1 MKINRFKTEFAE
13 TIFRSK
19 YAQGPN
25 DSWDALAD
33 RLVEDVCG
41 SRWNTVPVL
50 LSESDRKELAEHI
63 KAMRFLPGGR
73 YLYYAGRPYKAY
85 NNCYLLRA
93 EEDTREEWSNVTWRA
108 MSCLMTGGGIGIDY
122 SRLRPAGKPLSRT
135 GGTASGPL
143 PLMYAINEIGRN
155 VMQGGSRRSAIYASL
170 NWQHEDIPIF
180 LGAKNWSDEIK
191 RLKESDFNFPAPLDM
206 TNISVNYDDDAL
218 SVQDPEN
225 PVRNRL
231 ALNPVFLENCKQAMM
246 TGEPGFSF
254 NFGDKQNETLRNACT
269 EVTSEDDSD
278 VCNLGSINM
287 GNIKDIEE
295 FKSVVRLASQF
306 LVCGTLRAD
315 LPYDKVYRVREKN
328 RRLGLGLM
336 GIHEWLLQ
344 RGQQY
349 EVTDEL
355 KQWLEVYRSESER
368 SANEHCDRFYISR
381 PVAYRAIA
389 PTGTIGILAST
400 TTGIEPLFA
409 VAYKRRFLTDGTK
422 WKYMYVVDATADRL
436 IKEYGLK
443 PDNIDTAYKLSHN
456 YEQRIKFQA
465 DIQDYV
471 DMSISSTINLPTW
484 GTKGNTEAD
493 IPRFAGTLA
502 KYAPRLRGF
511 TCYPDGS
518 RGGQPITEVDYETA
532 IQHKGTVYDEHDI
545 CEISGHGGSCGV

>member
-1 MKINRFKTEFAE
+1 LQVKRFKTEFAK
-13 TIFRSK
+13 TIFHSK

-25 DSWDALAD
+25 DSWDALAE
-33 RLVEDVCG
+33 RLVDDVCG
-41 SRWNTVPVL
+41 SRGGTLPVL
-50 LSESDRKELAEHI
+50 MSDSDRKDLAQHI
-63 KAMRFLPGGR
+63 KEMRFLPGGR

-122 SRLRPAGKPLSRT
+122 SRLRPSGKPLSRT
-135 GGTASGPL
+135 GGVASGPI
-143 PLMYAINEIGRN
+143 PLMHAINEIGRN

-170 NWQHEDIPIF
+170 NWSHEDIPIF
-180 LGAKNWSDEIK
+180 LRAKNWSDDVK
-191 RLKESDFNFPAPLDM
+191 ALKEKDFNFPATLDM

-218 SVQDPEN
+218 SQYDEKVPE
-225 PVRNRL
+225 RNRL
-231 ALNPVFLENCKQAMM
+231 AKNSVFLENCKQAMM

-278 VCNLGSINM
+278 VCNLGSINL
-287 GNIKDIEE
+287 GNIQTLDE
-295 FKSVVRLASQF
+295 FKSVVQLASKF

-315 LPYDKVYRVREKN
+315 LPYDKVYKVREKN

-355 KQWLEVYRSESER
+355 KQWLQVYKDESKR
-368 SANEHCDRFYISR
+368 AADEHCDRFYISR

-409 VAYKRRFLTDGTK
+409 VAYKRRFLTEGTK
-422 WKYMYVVDATADRL
+422 WKYSYVVDATADRL
-436 IKEYGLK
+436 IKDFGLK
-443 PDNIDTAYKLSHN
+443 PESIDTAYKLAHD
-456 YEQRIKFQA
+456 YERRIKFQA

-471 DMSISSTINLPTW
+471 DMSISSTINLPSW
-484 GTKGNTEAD
+484 GSKDNNESQVA
-493 IPRFAGTLA
+493 RFAETLS

-518 RGGQPITEVDYETA
+518 RGGQPITECDYETA
-532 IQHKGTVYDEHDI
+532 IANKGTVFEEHDVCDI
-545 CEISGHGGSCGV
+545 TGHGGSCGV